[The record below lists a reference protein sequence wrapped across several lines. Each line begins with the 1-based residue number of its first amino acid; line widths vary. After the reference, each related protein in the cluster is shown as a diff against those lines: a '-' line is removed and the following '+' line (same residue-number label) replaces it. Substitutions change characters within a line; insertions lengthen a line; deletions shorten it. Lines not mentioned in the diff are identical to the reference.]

1 MIDYRLYLVTDDPS
15 RYAGNW
21 LDNVV
26 AAVEGGVTCVQYRD
40 TESSREEQYRRII
53 ALRDALKG
61 SFASKRA
68 QDDSDRVPI
77 IVNNDAELAAA
88 VKAEGVHVGQNDMPV
103 EEVRKIVGPDC
114 EIGLSI
120 TDISQVS
127 NLQASKLP
135 NLSISKLPKL
145 QVSCLG
151 IGPVFDARKTKSDAS
166 EAMGVE
172 GLAGIINS
180 LSQCGLRA
188 GRVTDSYPPCPHGG
202 SANECKTVA
211 IGGITLENA
220 ASVLSTGVGGLAVV
234 SAFSKSENSY
244 EVARNFTMLFDHC
257 GV

>member
-40 TESSREEQYRRII
+40 TESSREEQYRRIM

-68 QDDSDRVPI
+68 RDDLDRVPI

-120 TDISQVS
+120 TDISQLS
-127 NLQASKLP
+127 NLQTSKHP
-135 NLSISKLPKL
+135 NL

-172 GLAGIINS
+172 GLAAII
-180 LSQCGLRA
+180 
-188 GRVTDSYPPCPHGG
+188 G
-202 SANECKTVA
+202 SIKVGKDQLETVA

-234 SAFSKSENSY
+234 SAFSKSEDSY
-244 EVARNFTMLFDHC
+244 EVARNFSMLFDHC